1 MVKVIRRYAA
11 LVVLILSFSL
21 LMVGCSNKESPEPTA
36 GTGETAPVTGG
47 TSSQSQTGKLPA
59 RLTYLTLETGS
70 TFNTMAVAQASL
82 LSQKLGIQVAPE
94 PTAGSQIQADLLRA
108 GEGDLAIE
116 NAVDAY
122 EMYKGT
128 GPFSDKGPVP
138 VLLALQGEE
147 GFYSFV
153 NYPGTG
159 IKSLADLKGHKVLS
173 RRAGIEWAGV
183 ISDELF
189 KAVGLDPEKDVE
201 QLLYE
206 SSAKAFQDVVMGKAS
221 AVWGGLLPEKLE
233 DLGRSKGIYIIPIE
247 QPVAVQVQKAVPAFH
262 PTVLPRDFPGGPKGT
277 PVLGDY
283 TAVIARKDLGEDVVY
298 QVVKTLIENREELV
312 RARAVFAEWTAERA
326 VSNPTLPFHPGAVK
340 YFKEAGVWT
349 DQLEQF
355 QSQIK

>member
-1 MVKVIRRYAA
+1 MAKVIGRYAA

-21 LMVGCSNKESPEPTA
+21 LMVGCSNKESPGPTA
-36 GTGETAPVTGG
+36 GTGQTAPA
-47 TSSQSQTGKLPA
+47 TSGKTTQSETGKLPQ

-94 PTAGSQIQADLLRA
+94 PTAGSQIEADLLRA
-108 GEGDLAIE
+108 GEGDLAIV
-116 NAVDAY
+116 NAIDAY
-122 EMYKGT
+122 QMYKGA

-147 GFYSFV
+147 GFYSFIT
-153 NYPGTG
+153 YPGTG
-159 IKSLADLKGHKVLS
+159 IKNLADLKGHKVLS
-173 RRAGIEWAGV
+173 RRAGIEWAGLV
-183 ISDELF
+183 SDELF

-201 QLLYE
+201 QLMYE
-206 SSAKAFQDVVMGKAS
+206 SSAKAFQDVLMGKAS

-233 DLGRSKGIYIIPIE
+233 DLGRSKGVYIIPIE
-247 QPVAVQVQKAVPAFH
+247 QSVAAQVQKAVPAFH

-283 TAVIARKDLGEDVVY
+283 TTVIARKNLGEEVVY
-298 QVVKTLIENREELV
+298 QVVKTLIEGRDELAK
-312 RARAVFAEWTAERA
+312 ARAAFVEWTAERA
-326 VSNPTLPFHPGAVK
+326 VSNPPIPFHPGAVK

-349 DQLEQF
+349 DQLEQL
-355 QSQIK
+355 QLQVK